1 MDIYDDMLAVINL
14 IRYSRSYPDSL
25 STPVHEHFK
34 EWVKLWR
41 LHLVFR
47 TEKIGMIVNIRSNK
61 RQIQANFE
69 RF

>member
-25 STPVHEHFK
+25 SAPVREHFK
-34 EWVKLWR
+34 RVKLWR
-41 LHLVFR
+41 PHLVFR
-47 TEKIGMIVNIRSNK
+47 TEKIGIIVNIRSNK
-61 RQIQANFE
+61 RQIQANYE